1 MTDTELDKKIQD
13 IKAER
18 DRLGNELRK
27 YEQQRTDKRN
37 QDELSECMASIGK
50 CYLRNDDN
58 DRNSVRAFKIISIP
72 DQAGKTV
79 FANCLIIRKYG
90 ISLSCYN
97 VWGYAKPQMIVTDFT
112 RVIDSYTEIDQDE
125 FDSLLA
131 DKISMMNEA
140 ATGKDVFEDFPDFI

>member
-1 MTDTELDKKIQD
+1 MTDAELDKKIQD

-18 DRLGNELRK
+18 DRLGDELRK

-37 QDELSECMASIGK
+37 QDELSECRASIGK

-72 DQAGKTV
+72 DQAGKPV
-79 FANCLIIRKYG
+79 YANCLIVRKYG

-97 VWGYAKPQMIVTDFT
+97 AWGYAKPQMIVTDFT
-112 RVIDSYTEIDQDE
+112 RVIDSYTEIDQDT

-140 ATGKDVFEDFPDFI
+140 ATGRDVFEDLPDFI

>member
-1 MTDTELDKKIQD
+1 MTDAELNKKIRD

-37 QDELSECMASIGK
+37 EDELSECRASIGK

-72 DQAGKTV
+72 DQAGKPV
-79 FANCLIIRKYG
+79 YANCLIIRECG
-90 ISLSCYN
+90 VSLSCYN
-97 VWGYAKPQMIVTDFT
+97 VWGYAKPQMIITDFA
-112 RVIDSYTEIDQDE
+112 RVIDSYTEIDQDA
-125 FDSLLA
+125 FDKILA
-131 DKISMMNEA
+131 DMISMMNEA
-140 ATGKDVFEDFPDFI
+140 ASGKDVFEDLPDFI